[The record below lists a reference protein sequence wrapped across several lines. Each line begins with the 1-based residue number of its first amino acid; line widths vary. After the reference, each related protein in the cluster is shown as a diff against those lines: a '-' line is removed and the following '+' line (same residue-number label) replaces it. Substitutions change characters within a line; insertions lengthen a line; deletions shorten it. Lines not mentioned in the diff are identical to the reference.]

1 MPDAAYA
8 AVRWR
13 VELSSGALGPLSDG
27 PGLAQFP
34 LASDEEPP
42 REGTTSA
49 DRGVTCLPARCEN
62 RPAAA
67 GHDCSRS
74 RTVAAEAV
82 AVLGDPAVIPESM
95 TSLLATAR
103 SGLESLYSSGAELLA
118 LGLLPDADLALVEEL
133 RLGVH
138 RH

>member
-27 PGLAQFP
+27 PGLAPFP

-49 DRGVTCLPARCEN
+49 DRARDLLAHQVREQT
-62 RPAAA
+62 
-67 GHDCSRS
+67 SRCWA
-74 RTVAAEAV
+74 RLLAIETVAAEAE
-82 AVLGDPAVIPESM
+82 AVLGDPAVVPASM
-95 TSLLATAR
+95 ISLLT
-103 SGLESLYSSGAELLA
+103 